1 VGDHPI
7 KRRCQ
12 SRTRAFAAI
21 GMIGWP
27 GVAAIPALAGLAP
40 WTRQSGRWKGKS
52 FIGGGRSSVRAALFM
67 GALVAA
73 RHNPSLR
80 TFKQRLID
88 AGKPKLVAIIAV
100 ARKLL
105 TILNAVLR
113 DKRPWRDVAQEHAHA
128 KP

>member
-1 VGDHPI
+1 
-7 KRRCQ
+7 
-12 SRTRAFAAI
+12 
-21 GMIGWP
+21 M
-27 GVAAIPALAGLAP
+27 
-40 WTRQSGRWKGKS
+40 
-52 FIGGGRSSVRAALFM
+52 RAALFM

-73 RHNPSLR
+73 RYNPALKAFR
-80 TFKQRLID
+80 QRLIA

-113 DKRPWRDVAQEHAHA
+113 DKRPWRLVDEEHAHA